1 MTDATLSF
9 RNPSEQPID
18 LLDDELIKAIDW
30 TNRASKQTRKAAVA
44 GDVGRFTR
52 ALGRRRGLM
61 RSGDTKKPATAT
73 WGVKPSLWLL
83 PVFDESAR
91 TSALAELWRSFDD
104 KMKRPKGKRAAE
116 SYRKAIENDAGRLNG
131 DVTSMNW
138 FEREAELAEWIEA
151 VTPAAPLRPI
161 ELLVLAEILHVAG
174 RELSPPL
181 RWWLW
186 RAVFTN
192 SLPLAAQLEEPPGS
206 SVSDEQRLVIA
217 GLLPI
222 VLGTLFE
229 GINGASKLRKQ
240 GAASLAEAML
250 AQTDTDGTPSAESI
264 DKLPTWLATFAVAK
278 QWGGISKRRLW
289 KQETEERYAAFVK
302 SALSLF
308 RGDGR
313 LALSNG
319 SNLEAAEAL
328 SAAAGSAGFRKKS
341 LPMRL
346 LSDVRAATRRS
357 SKKRGPKVPKR
368 SKKSQRKQATKQS
381 AYGRP
386 VAQSDWAKLACLRSN
401 WNADADLLVVAHDGP
416 LPHLDLSATGVP
428 IIDGAWEI
436 ELTADNREVE
446 LLGEWESVCWFSDRD
461 VDYLE
466 LQSKT
471 DSGILVDRQIA
482 LSRKQNYA
490 CLIDCV
496 HGAGDMPIEYTA
508 RLPLVTDVST
518 ETNTETREIT
528 LRQFKSQARCY
539 PLSLPCD
546 RVDSANG
553 EFTALPTHSLQ
564 LRQRS
569 VGGLVAPIVIDWS
582 KSRRKKPVDWR
593 QLTVAESGSQVS
605 ADTAGGYSLRIGGL
619 HLVVYRSLRPT
630 VEGRSLLGLHTRH
643 ETVIGNFTRKG
654 KVDPVMLVE

>member
-18 LLDDELIKAIDW
+18 LPDEELIKAVGW
-30 TNRASKQTRKAAVA
+30 TNRANKPTRKAAVA

-52 ALGRRRGLM
+52 ALGRRRGLV
-61 RSGDTKKPATAT
+61 RAGGTKKPAVDT
-73 WGVKPSLWLL
+73 WGVKPSLWLI
-83 PVFDESAR
+83 PIFDESAR
-91 TSALAELWRSFDD
+91 TRELAELWRSFDA
-104 KMKRPKGKRAAE
+104 KIKRPKGKRAAE
-116 SYRKAIENDAGRLNG
+116 SYRKATESDAGRLNG
-131 DVTSMNW
+131 DFAAMNW
-138 FEREAELAEWIEA
+138 FEREAELAEWIQGL
-151 VTPAAPLRPI
+151 TPAAPLRPI
-161 ELLVLAEILHVAG
+161 ELLILAEILYVAG

-192 SLPLAAQLEEPPGS
+192 ALTLAAQLDEPPGS
-206 SVSDEQRLVIA
+206 SASAEQRLVI
-217 GLLPI
+217 GGVLPI
-222 VLGTLFE
+222 ALGVLFE
-229 GINGASKLRKQ
+229 GITGAAKLRKQ
-240 GAASLAEAML
+240 GAANLAEAL
-250 AQTDTDGTPSAESI
+250 HAQTDTDGTPSAESI
-264 DKLPTWLATFAVAK
+264 DQLPTWLAAFAVAK
-278 QWGGISKRRLW
+278 QWVTVSKRRLW
-289 KQETEERYAAFVK
+289 KQETEERYADFVK
-302 SALSLF
+302 SALGLF

-319 SNLEAAEAL
+319 SNLVAADVL
-328 SAAAGSAGFRKKS
+328 SVAAGSAGFRNKS

-346 LSDVRAATRRS
+346 LADVRAASRGS

-368 SKKSQRKQATKQS
+368 SKKSQRKQATKHS

-416 LPHLDLSATGVP
+416 LPHLDLSAAGVP

-508 RLPLVTDVST
+508 RLPLVTDVSSVT
-518 ETNTETREIT
+518 GTETREIT
-528 LRQFKSQARCY
+528 LRQSKTQARCY

-553 EFTALPTHSLQ
+553 EFTSLPTGALQ

-582 KSRRKKPVDWR
+582 KSRRKKPADWR
-593 QLTVAESGSQVS
+593 QLTVAESGTQVP

-619 HLVVYRSLRPT
+619 HLVVYRSLKPT